1 MTAADPPGPD
11 RDEQHPD
18 RDRGWRRGPDPD
30 QPPWSRSHRSTSGP
44 QEGGAAGEQSKDEPG
59 EPTTTTEKDQ
69 ADDGHQ
75 LAVRRPGQTTRPPRR
90 TGVFVDTDDL
100 REHVGALLRVLLGGY
115 EVDAFGNFT
124 FVHDD
129 ARVFITVGAS
139 PVGPQVGVFSV
150 TNLDVDLTPALATF
164 LLTTN
169 HTLGFGAF
177 SYDPPNRAVWLRYT
191 LLGTTL
197 DGPELHA
204 AVVAVSTTAAQFDD
218 AIRERFGGRTFHEAP
233 DEVQRR
239 VEPPETR
246 DSARPPGASGY
257 L

>member
-1 MTAADPPGPD
+1 MPTPEDPPASDPPPT
-11 RDEQHPD
+11 EPS
-18 RDRGWRRGPDPD
+18 GWRRGPDPD
-30 QPPWSRSHRSTSGP
+30 APPWAREPRRDGREEP
-44 QEGGAAGEQSKDEPG
+44 AGEHEEHPA
-59 EPTTTTEKDQ
+59 P
-69 ADDGHQ
+69 ADDDEETHEV
-75 LAVRRPGQTTRPPRR
+75 AVRRPPTAGRPPRR
-90 TGVFVDTDDL
+90 TGVFVDADDL

-124 FVHDD
+124 FVHDS
-129 ARVFITVGAS
+129 ARVFVTVGGS
-139 PVGPQVGVFSV
+139 PMGPQVGVFSV
-150 TNLDVDLTPALATF
+150 TNLDLDLTPPLATF

-177 SYDPPNRAVWLRYT
+177 SYDPPNRAVWLRHT

-204 AVVAVSTTAAQFDD
+204 AVVAVSTTAARFDD
-218 AIRERFGGRTFHEAP
+218 AIRDRFGGRTFHEAP
-233 DEVQRR
+233 DDVQRR

-246 DSARPPGASGY
+246 DQPPGPGASGY